1 MNKLCEENE
10 DFKKLIHDVKIDFEL
25 KRIHKSEY
33 AISENYIDSYISKK
47 IRKIKIELFYLTE
60 GAMRDIIL
68 SKIKKSVLNIEPSAE
83 VFLFG
88 SRARSDFTKFSD
100 WDFLVL
106 VDGEVNTARADRIRH
121 SLYEIEW
128 DTGEVIS
135 TIVKSRQL
143 WNDPDYWIVPLYK
156 SIEREG
162 ILL

>member
-1 MNKLCEENE
+1 MNDLLLLK
-10 DFKKLIHDVKIDFEL
+10 VKECVL
-25 KRIHKSEY
+25 
-33 AISENYIDSYISKK
+33 
-47 IRKIKIELFYLTE
+47 KIEPF
-60 GAMRDIIL
+60 
-68 SKIKKSVLNIEPSAE
+68 AE

-88 SRARSDFTKFSD
+88 SRARNDFTEFSD

-106 VDGEVNTARADRIRH
+106 VDGEVTTLRVDKIRH

-128 DTGEVIS
+128 ETGEVIS

-143 WNDPDYWIVPLYK
+143 WNDPDYRVVPLHR